1 MSDLERLAIT
11 IRDRREELDYTQS
24 GLSTATELD
33 ASYISKI
40 ENNQLQYPPSRR
52 AIASLAQALELD
64 EYTLMLMAGH
74 IPHCVL
80 PLVCQFLLI
89 EGAVKIMQDA
99 IETAI
104 VKEYF

>member
-11 IRDRREELDYTQS
+11 IRDRREELDYSQA
-24 GLSTATELD
+24 GLAKITELD

>member
-1 MSDLERLAIT
+1 MSDLERLAET
-11 IRDRREELDYTQS
+11 IRDRREALDYSQA
-24 GLSTATELD
+24 GLAKITELD

-52 AIASLAQALELD
+52 AIASLAQALELE

-74 IPHCVL
+74 IPHCIL
-80 PLVCQFLLI
+80 PLVCQFLLL
-89 EGAVKIMQDA
+89 EDATQIMQDA
-99 IETAI
+99 IKLAL